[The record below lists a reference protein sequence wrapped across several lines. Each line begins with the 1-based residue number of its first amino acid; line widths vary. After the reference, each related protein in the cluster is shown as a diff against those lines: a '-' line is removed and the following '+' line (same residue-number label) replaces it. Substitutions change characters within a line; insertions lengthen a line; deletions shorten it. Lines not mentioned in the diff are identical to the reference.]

1 MKKDKQAFFFD
12 EWIYFLLML
21 LWVNNYL
28 MAIACLV
35 LFLLYTISIQKII
48 YSFDTSFIKQKNFP
62 WKKHEWSELSNV
74 ILKDNL
80 LTIDFKN
87 NKIMQAEIKDQD
99 INEKEFKAFVKNQ
112 LGY

>member
-1 MKKDKQAFFFD
+1 
-12 EWIYFLLML
+12 ML

-28 MAIACLV
+28 MAIICML

-62 WKKHEWSELSNV
+62 WKKHQWNELSNV

-87 NKIMQAEIKDQD
+87 NKLMQAEIINQD
-99 INEKEFKAFVKNQ
+99 EAEFNALKKKSFNAFAKKAVIN
-112 LGY
+112 